1 MPKRKPNLSPEEQK
15 ALAAEAVKRMDDVRQ
30 AMTSPEAREDYL
42 DFTINFGICEVGYKT
57 LLKSYLK
64 SQGKSPAADNLT
76 INPNQVPYV
85 LKFADIKLDKKDVT
99 TIFNKHEGKTRKRE
113 ARGMRNVLSHEP
125 TAKDLA
131 ELASRKQD
139 YVDAMHHFIDAITDK
154 A

>member
-42 DFTINFGICEVGYKT
+42 DFIINFDICEVGYKT

-64 SQGKSPAADNLT
+64 SQEKSLAADNLT

-99 TIFNKHEGKTRKRE
+99 TIFNKHEGKTRKHE
-113 ARGMRNVLSHEP
+113 ACGMRNVLSHEP

>member
-42 DFTINFGICEVGYKT
+42 DFIINFDICEVGYKT

-85 LKFADIKLDKKDVT
+85 LTFADIKLDKKDVT
-99 TIFNKHEGKTRKRE
+99 TIFNKHEGKTRKHE

-131 ELASRKQD
+131 ELASRKKD